1 MRGINLFLLCIPC
14 PESKPVKDGE
24 DLNESK

>member
-14 PESKPVKDGE
+14 LKSKLAKDGE
-24 DLNESK
+24 DLNEGK